1 MAACDPAGTM
11 PMRPQF
17 QRLVDKIRMRPPLAA
32 AIVHPCD
39 SDSLQL
45 ALSGAFAGYLA
56 PVLVGPES
64 RIRDAAAKAGLDI
77 SRLSIV
83 DADDDPRASGARA
96 AEVARE
102 GKVSV
107 LIKGSMSDGDLLA
120 PVAAPD
126 AGLRSERRLSH
137 AYFVDIPGRPSG
149 LFVADA
155 QLNVVPN
162 LAAKKDIVANTIELA
177 RATGLVTPIVALL
190 AATDFVTPAFVSTA
204 DAAALKTMAD
214 RGMFGSAV
222 VDGPLTADS
231 ALSADAARANGV
243 KSDVAGRPDVLIA
256 PTMESASMVVRTLTG
271 LTGGLAAGVVLG
283 ATLPILIPSRTDSM
297 EVRMASC
304 VLAAL
309 IQMAR
314 SEATVKGSTT
324 AAVPGPVEAVGV
336 AA

>member
-1 MAACDPAGTM
+1 MT
-11 PMRPQF
+11 MRPHF
-17 QRLVDKIRMRPPLAA
+17 QRLVERNRVRPPLAA
-32 AIVHPCD
+32 AVVHPCD
-39 SDSLQL
+39 PDSLQL

-56 PVLVGPES
+56 PLLVGPEG

-77 SRLSIV
+77 SRLSIL
-83 DADDDPRASGARA
+83 DTADDPRASAARA
-96 AEVARE
+96 VEVARE

-126 AGLRSERRLSH
+126 AGLRSDRRLSH
-137 AYFVDIPGRPSG
+137 AYFVDLPGRPNG

-162 LAAKKDIVANTIELA
+162 LAAKKDIVANTIDFA
-177 RATGLVTPIVALL
+177 RGIGVVTPVVALL

-204 DAAALKTMAD
+204 DAAALKAMAEQ
-214 RGMFGSAV
+214 RMFGSAV

-231 ALSADAARANGV
+231 ALSAEAARANGV

-256 PTMESASMVVRTLTG
+256 PTMESASMLVRTLTG

-283 ATLPILIPSRTDSM
+283 AALPILIPSRTDSM

-304 VLAAL
+304 VLASL
-309 IQMAR
+309 IVMAR
-314 SEATVKGSTT
+314 SDVT
-324 AAVPGPVEAVGV
+324 AKAGKPSVTPGPVETTRV